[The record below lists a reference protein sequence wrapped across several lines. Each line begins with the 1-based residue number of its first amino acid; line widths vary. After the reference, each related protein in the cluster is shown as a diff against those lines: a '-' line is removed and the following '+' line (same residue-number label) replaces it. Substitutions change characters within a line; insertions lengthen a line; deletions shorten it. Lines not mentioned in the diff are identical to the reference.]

1 MFKFSQFSRVL
12 KNFLWGY
19 AFLHLVAAAI
29 LVWVLTNTLRNQM
42 VASTSAQMSA
52 MCLMLSEHIK
62 TLPGGMT
69 DPSLPEHL
77 AALGKSTQFRFTLI
91 DEKGHVVADSEPR
104 SDDKLIFADQPEI
117 LAAKEGDTG
126 FSTRFSPTNKM
137 NMMYLAATL
146 GSDSG
151 QDAGFIRVAVPAS
164 HLDGTAG
171 SIQKYILYFVISL
184 GLLTGVLTVLYSSH
198 LLKPLGQFAAAAK
211 RIGVGQ
217 FDEIPL
223 MLARNDEWSAL
234 SEAFRQMQSELY
246 DRELRTVKTRDRLE
260 AVLSSMIEGVI
271 AMDSRKQV
279 KIANRSAC
287 RMFSLTE
294 AELLDRDFSEVIRYP
309 ELTAAIDRTQSTSQF
324 SNTEFETL
332 GKPRRI
338 ISARVA
344 ILPHESQSGQASSG
358 IVAVLHDVSGLRKLE
373 NMRREFVAN
382 VSHELKTPL
391 TSIKAC
397 AETLRMGA
405 INDQQKNMQFLD
417 QIEFNANLLDQ
428 QIRDLLQLARVESGQ
443 EHWNIESISIND
455 VCQQCILQFHAE
467 ARARN
472 INLVFNPNPQVP
484 IARADR
490 EGVITILNNLIGNA
504 IHYTP
509 PGGRV
514 DVSAQIQDREIVLN
528 VQDTGIGIAE
538 EHHERIFER
547 FYRVDRARS
556 REHGGS
562 GLGLAIVKHLAAA
575 FGGSAKVTS
584 KPGSGSK
591 FSVHLP
597 AV

>member
-1 MFKFSQFSRVL
+1 
-12 KNFLWGY
+12 
-19 AFLHLVAAAI
+19 
-29 LVWVLTNTLRNQM
+29 
-42 VASTSAQMSA
+42 
-52 MCLMLSEHIK
+52 
-62 TLPGGMT
+62 
-69 DPSLPEHL
+69 
-77 AALGKSTQFRFTLI
+77 
-91 DEKGHVVADSEPR
+91 
-104 SDDKLIFADQPEI
+104 
-117 LAAKEGDTG
+117 
-126 FSTRFSPTNKM
+126 
-137 NMMYLAATL
+137 
-146 GSDSG
+146 
-151 QDAGFIRVAVPAS
+151 
-164 HLDGTAG
+164 
-171 SIQKYILYFVISL
+171 
-184 GLLTGVLTVLYSSH
+184 
-198 LLKPLGQFAAAAK
+198 
-211 RIGVGQ
+211 
-217 FDEIPL
+217 
-223 MLARNDEWSAL
+223 
-234 SEAFRQMQSELY
+234 
-246 DRELRTVKTRDRLE
+246 
-260 AVLSSMIEGVI
+260 
-271 AMDSRKQV
+271 
-279 KIANRSAC
+279 
-287 RMFSLTE
+287 
-294 AELLDRDFSEVIRYP
+294 
-309 ELTAAIDRTQSTSQF
+309 
-324 SNTEFETL
+324 
-332 GKPRRI
+332 
-338 ISARVA
+338 
-344 ILPHESQSGQASSG
+344 
-358 IVAVLHDVSGLRKLE
+358 
-373 NMRREFVAN
+373 MRREFVAN